1 MPARH
6 AHRHVLAESLLYNYD
21 ITKDINRMAVKII
34 TMLTLL
40 QLLTGC
46 FIVPHILYKIDVQ
59 QGNVVT
65 EEMVEKLKPDMT
77 KSQVRF
83 VMGSPLIVDPF
94 RKNRWD
100 YAYIQRLKGDL
111 EEQKK
116 LTIFFNEDDRLI
128 NYEIQ
133 EIYPRRGKKKDSDAE
148 KVADS
153 PPEEADAAHDI
164 ETQ

>member
-1 MPARH
+1 MLRE
-6 AHRHVLAESLLYNYD
+6 ESLLYKYD

-34 TMLTLL
+34 TMLALL

-46 FIVPHILYKIDVQ
+46 FLVSHILYKIDVQ

-65 EEMVEKLKPDMT
+65 EEMVEKLRPDMT

-116 LTIFFNEDDRLI
+116 LTIFFNEEDRLI

-133 EIYPRRGKKKDSDAE
+133 EIYSRHGKKKG
-148 KVADS
+148 
-153 PPEEADAAHDI
+153 
-164 ETQ
+164 